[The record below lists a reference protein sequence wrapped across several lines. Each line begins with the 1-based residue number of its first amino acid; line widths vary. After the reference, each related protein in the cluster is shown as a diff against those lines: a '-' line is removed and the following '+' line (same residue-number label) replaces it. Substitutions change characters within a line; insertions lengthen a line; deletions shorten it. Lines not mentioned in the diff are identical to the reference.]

1 MPRKVSLKRDLSIFG
16 ITFLLVLI
24 FKRKKCNPNDIGPQY
39 ASVIMSVANMVG
51 NVPGFV
57 TPKIGDYFFTNYGHT
72 KFSWGVTYGIGGVL
86 IIIGGIWFMIFGSGK
101 TIPQ

>member
-1 MPRKVSLKRDLSIFG
+1 MRILKRI
-16 ITFLLVLI
+16 
-24 FKRKKCNPNDIGPQY
+24 KCNPNDIGPQY